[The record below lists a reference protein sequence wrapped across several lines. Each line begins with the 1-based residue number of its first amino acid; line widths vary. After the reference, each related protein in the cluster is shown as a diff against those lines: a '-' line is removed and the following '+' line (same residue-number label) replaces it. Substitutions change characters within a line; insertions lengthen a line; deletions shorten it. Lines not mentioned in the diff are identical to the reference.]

1 MAQLQRLLLL
11 EIGGAED
18 RDRGAVAKPGEAIE
32 LTAQQPAPATEI
44 LRSEILDVEIDLAG
58 GPDDRNL
65 ADHFS
70 RPRLGRPK
78 RQSDIVARQVASEQ
92 PVAFGFVAVEHFLFG
107 HPLQI
112 TGYGALIPPG
122 IAAYAYADQ
131 LRHQDLDTQA
141 Q

>member
-1 MAQLQRLLLL
+1 MEFRRVLFRSESRVAEVRIGPGIGELARQRQAFAAEAEVMAQLQRLLLL

-58 GPDDRNL
+58 GPDDRHL

-70 RPRLGRPK
+70 RPDRK
-78 RQSDIVARQVASEQ
+78 SVV
-92 PVAFGFVAVEHFLFG
+92 
-107 HPLQI
+107 
-112 TGYGALIPPG
+112 
-122 IAAYAYADQ
+122 
-131 LRHQDLDTQA
+131 
-141 Q
+141 

>member
-58 GPDDRNL
+58 GPDDRHL

-78 RQSDIVARQVASEQ
+78 RQSDILARKVASEHH
-92 PVAFGFVAVEHFLFG
+92 VAFGVVSVEHFLFG
-107 HPLQI
+107 QTRQI
-112 TGYGALIPPG
+112 VVYGQSGYVRVTYG
-122 IAAYAYADQ
+122 DV
-131 LRHQDLDTQA
+131 
-141 Q
+141 